1 MCEILTIYNNCLN
14 VGSLELGNNKLCYKM
29 YSHSVE
35 IVVLD
40 LISIASYKDWWKWR
54 TYSLI
59 KKSSLFFIF

>member
-40 LISIASYKDWWKWR
+40 LISIASNKDWCKWK
-54 TYSLI
+54 T
-59 KKSSLFFIF
+59 